1 MNDAND
7 KDRLF
12 IARCSLVLFIAGL
25 LVPFVILVIV
35 ALRETRLSRE
45 TEQTATILAFGFYAT
60 AQVLAVVLGF
70 IGQRHLSGRIGMF
83 GPIIVFVLAFAVS
96 MWTYFQSWGPDQEI
110 KAPPTPA
117 PHVAEELPPGELP
130 MQPPVQ
136 PEEQPGDDEQAP

>member
-25 LVPFVILVIV
+25 LVPFIILVIL
-35 ALRETRLSRE
+35 ALRETRLSAE
-45 TEQTATILAFGFYAT
+45 TKQTATILAFGFYAT

-83 GPIIVFVLAFAVS
+83 GPIIVFVLAFALS
-96 MWTYFQSWGPDQEI
+96 TWTYFQSSGPREI
-110 KAPPTPA
+110 KAPPA
-117 PHVAEELPPGELP
+117 PTVAEELPPREPP

-136 PEEQPGDDEQAP
+136 PEEQPGDDEQVP